1 MLSLLKGGTA
11 CHPRDPEAT
20 QDERIDSQTFLPR
33 YCLLIK
39 KKNLDHC
46 VAFTEKLEQ
55 CRCF

>member
-39 KKNLDHC
+39 KNLDHY